1 GDGHGVASG
10 RVDEV
15 VVALGAE
22 VKACVAATP
31 WVCDDRFSA
40 GVNDD
45 RPDIVLVVRLG
56 VVTALG
62 GQDKRIRIDWI
73 DPPNHPVLATKTIV
87 GRRCPSAVGAIRRL
101 PHQAAQTPGQLMLAG
116 AYMLLAG

>member
-1 GDGHGVASG
+1 MLRVSLVIEQDRRVLTAGQLALPVGDGHGVASG

-31 WVCDDRFSA
+31 WVSDDRFSA
-40 GVNDD
+40 GVNDN

-62 GQDKRIRIDWI
+62 GQYKRIRIAWI
-73 DPPNHPVLATKTIV
+73 NPPDHPVLATKPIV
-87 GRRCPSAVGAIRRL
+87 HGRCP
-101 PHQAAQTPGQLMLAG
+101 LA
-116 AYMLLAG
+116 